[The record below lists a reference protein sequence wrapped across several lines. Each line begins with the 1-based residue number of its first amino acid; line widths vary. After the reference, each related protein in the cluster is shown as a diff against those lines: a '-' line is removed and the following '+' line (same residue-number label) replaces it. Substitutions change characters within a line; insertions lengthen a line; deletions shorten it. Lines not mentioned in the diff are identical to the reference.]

1 MNASSLRVNKISS
14 ISEANT
20 NDTNT
25 IQLAV
30 LSDTKNLFREL
41 YSEKEEAAIIEF
53 LLTAGGYNI
62 VRGQRIWKEM
72 EYASICPGRSA
83 QALREYFLK
92 HAMFKEVFKV
102 IEEQLLDADKNSKH
116 MKTLSSRSYVGGEY
130 HGLRGFRPGAKY
142 YIEEEDRVIM
152 EFIINNGHEEVVGGN
167 HVWKLMMERN
177 FLEGRTWQSMKERFR
192 KNILNRLDFF
202 DLTPE
207 QKMKLEKRKRK
218 RRK

>member
-72 EYASICPGRSA
+72 EAASICPGRSA
-83 QALREYFLK
+83 QALREHFLK
-92 HAMFKEVFKV
+92 HTMFKQDFKV
-102 IEEQLLDADKNSKH
+102 TEEQLRDADRNSKH

-152 EFIINNGHEEVVGGN
+152 EFIVNNGHEEVVGGN

-207 QKMKLEKRKRK
+207 QKMKLDKINRK